1 MTTGERLRALAGQ
14 DGAAAT
20 LLTLIG
26 AGATT
31 GAALVNYSGLL
42 TGSAAEHLLAE
53 RAAPWPGGTFGLGFE
68 QRPQPKRRARRKRED
83 ELIWL

>member
-14 DGAAAT
+14 DGAAAA
-20 LLTLIG
+20 LLASIG

-53 RAAPWPGGTFGLGFE
+53 RAAPWPGGTFGVGYDTA
-68 QRPQPKRRARRKRED
+68 RRRRTRRKRD
-83 ELIWL
+83 EELLWL

>member
-1 MTTGERLRALAGQ
+1 MTAGERLRALAGQ
-14 DGAAAT
+14 DGTAAA
-20 LLTLIG
+20 LLARIG

-53 RAAPWPGGTFGLGFE
+53 RAAQWPGGTFGVGYDTA
-68 QRPQPKRRARRKRED
+68 RRRTRRKRD
-83 ELIWL
+83 EELLWL

>member
-14 DGAAAT
+14 DGAAAS
-20 LLTLIG
+20 LLSLIG

-53 RAAPWPGGTFGLGFE
+53 RAAQWPGGTFGFGYDTA
-68 QRPQPKRRARRKRED
+68 RRRRTRRKRD
-83 ELIWL
+83 EELLWL